1 MRITD
6 KQVRVIKQELINQFG
21 QNASVW
27 LFGSRVDDEKKGGD
41 IDLYIET
48 DHPVQNR
55 ASAAAQFS
63 GRLQRKLGDQ
73 KIDVILTDPQTLRLP
88 IHDAALQEGIRL

>member
-6 KQVRVIKQELINQFG
+6 KQVKVIKQELINQFG

-55 ASAAAQFS
+55 ASVAAQFS

-73 KIDVILTDPQTLRLP
+73 KIDVILADPQTPRLP
-88 IHDAALQEGIRL
+88 IHDAAMQEGVRL